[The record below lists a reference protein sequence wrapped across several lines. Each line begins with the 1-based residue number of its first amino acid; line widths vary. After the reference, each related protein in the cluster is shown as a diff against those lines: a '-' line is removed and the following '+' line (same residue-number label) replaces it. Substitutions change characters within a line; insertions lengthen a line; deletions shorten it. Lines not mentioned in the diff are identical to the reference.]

1 MFDVFLLK
9 ATVIFATL
17 LHIYLVLIFFLL
29 TLSLDVTDDVHHM
42 VKSALDNEDRLGK
55 FSDRYIHVE
64 RLKIFSLFQNID
76 KAVDSTIIVHLY

>member
-9 ATVIFATL
+9 ATVISLATL
-17 LHIYLVLIFFLL
+17 LQIYLVLIFFLL

-55 FSDRYIHVE
+55 FLQARNIFGSIHTC
-64 RLKIFSLFQNID
+64 S
-76 KAVDSTIIVHLY
+76 H